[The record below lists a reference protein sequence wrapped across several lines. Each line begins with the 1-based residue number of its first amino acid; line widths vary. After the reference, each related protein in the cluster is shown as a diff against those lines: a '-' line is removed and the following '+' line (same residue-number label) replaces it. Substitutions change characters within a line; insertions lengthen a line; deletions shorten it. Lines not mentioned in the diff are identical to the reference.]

1 MSRPASRTAV
11 LVCQARAVADGR
23 VAPGRFADPTA
34 AGLLTAGELAP
45 VRRVRAGELPAR
57 WADRVD
63 CEMVRAA
70 AEVVVPRTVAI
81 DDAVRAA
88 AAPQVV
94 LLGAGLDGR
103 AWRLAELAAVAVF
116 EVDHPASQQDKRSRV
131 GDRPPLAGSL
141 AYVPVDLARDEL
153 APALAAAGH
162 RPAERTAWVWEGVL
176 PYLRPVDV
184 ATTAAA
190 LAGLSA
196 PGSVLAVGYQSPGLT
211 SGAGRLLARG
221 VTALARRPGPWRDE
235 PFRSSWTPAALRG
248 LLAGDGFTVTADD
261 DLLALAGRL
270 GTPTRR
276 RTSLRTGRVAVAT
289 TP

>member
-1 MSRPASRTAV
+1 MTRPASRTAV
-11 LVCQARAVADGR
+11 LVCQARAAADGR
-23 VAPGRFADPTA
+23 IAPGRFADPVA
-34 AGLLTAGELAP
+34 AGLLTAAEQEP
-45 VRRVRAGELPAR
+45 VRRVRAGELPDR
-57 WADRVD
+57 WADRVE
-63 CEMVRAA
+63 CQTVQAA

-103 AWRLAELAAVAVF
+103 AWRLAELAAAAVF
-116 EVDHPASQQDKRSRV
+116 EVDHPASQQDKRARV
-131 GDRPPLAGSL
+131 GDRPPLAASL
-141 AYVPVDLARDEL
+141 AFAPVDLARDEL

-162 RPAERTAWVWEGVL
+162 RPEERTAWVWEGVL

-196 PGSVLAVGYQSPGLT
+196 PGSVLVVGYHSPGLS

-221 VTALARRPGPWRDE
+221 VAAVARRPDPWRDE

-248 LLAGDGFTVTADD
+248 MLAGDGFTVTADD
-261 DLLALAGRL
+261 DLLTLAVLL

-276 RTSLRTGRVAVAT
+276 RTSLRAGRIAVAT
-289 TP
+289 A